1 MADAKNTEGAR
12 LDGPLLF
19 RIPDAEFI
27 ELLRAQDRAA
37 WEELRGFLR
46 RLAGSKAWGVV
57 DESHDP
63 EDFVQLACLRFWKV
77 IGRPQLT
84 PGATSLKA
92 YLAVTMQN
100 LIHETHRRRG
110 GVTSIPRGESPEAS
124 TPRHRVDL
132 EEAERTFDDHGVPQG
147 ESLEAEHEERAA
159 EAFHVLEL
167 LAAGRRGRHVRKI
180 AARLLEQTRARTAST
195 LLLTLE
201 TNLFQLLYGDT
212 RGWSERKRTK
222 HRVRLN
228 RFREAFV
235 AELAQHRRRH
245 GGETP

>member
-1 MADAKNTEGAR
+1 MADATGTECLAEGR
-12 LDGPLLF
+12 RLF
-19 RIPDAEFI
+19 RIPDLEFI

-63 EDFVQLACLRFWKV
+63 EDYVQLACLRFWKV
-77 IGRPQLT
+77 IGRPQLA

-100 LIHETHRRRG
+100 LIREAHRRRG
-110 GVTSIPRGESPEAS
+110 GVTHVPRKESPEVAA
-124 TPRHRVDL
+124 PRHRVDL
-132 EEAERTFDDHGVPQG
+132 EQAERAFDDHGVPQG
-147 ESLEAEHEERAA
+147 DTVATEYEERAA
-159 EAFHVLEL
+159 EAFEVLEL
-167 LAAGRRGRHVRKI
+167 LAAGRRGRHAKKI

-212 RGWSERKRTK
+212 SGWSERKRTK

-235 AELAQHRRRH
+235 AELARHRRRH